1 MNIKKLLKFS
11 VLSLFLALLA
21 PTFAQAQ
28 QYTLVQTST
37 SAAITASQTQI
48 RVASATG
55 IYGYAPNLNQTPSN
69 SATPQSALYI
79 DREEIEVLSV
89 NGTTLQVRRG
99 INGTAGAAHASAA
112 MVLAGPEIAFY
123 TNDPGGT
130 PASSGVGGGSCTL
143 ANTLVTPWLNVR
155 NGYQWLCSS
164 VTGTW
169 IRDGNPTP
177 SFRQPRWLRPLRMC
191 SPTGPL
197 FHVTGTTHGDH
208 RLYDPRGL

>member
-69 SATPQSALYI
+69 SATPQSAIYI

-89 NGTTLQVRRG
+89 NGTTLQR
-99 INGTAGAAHASAA
+99 
-112 MVLAGPEIAFY
+112 
-123 TNDPGGT
+123 
-130 PASSGVGGGSCTL
+130 SSW
-143 ANTLVTPWLNVR
+143 NQR
-155 NGYQWLCSS
+155 NGRRSPCLGSNGAGRPRDRFLYERSRRHSGIERRRRRFVHFGEHACYAVAQRQKRLS
-164 VTGTW
+164 VALFVGNGNLGTG
-169 IRDGNPTP
+169 
-177 SFRQPRWLRPLRMC
+177 ME
-191 SPTGPL
+191 
-197 FHVTGTTHGDH
+197 
-208 RLYDPRGL
+208 